1 MAGSKKIRKGMAGKF
16 TQKQKDYIKKGN
28 KAFDCLLKE
37 AKANVLVRVPAR
49 IGRKTSMY
57 GATVVTRLIILLVL
71 EFIQVQMLTKPEPF
85 HSFYTTES
93 HVSTEALNNVRI
105 VLSTDPLKSKFTEV
119 YNLTAGQFK
128 IKVSGFFARYF
139 DAIPDYTDPE
149 TGETINVK
157 ALLTDIYQKLF
168 EIVGDSKKIID
179 VTVKN
184 MDGVFTLINRL
195 VEQAL
200 ANSAPNISAQDLL
213 SASMKANEKI
223 GELAADPK
231 LRQMITTQS
240 HSKMQ
245 KGGGVTEEPPDTN
258 AIVCALKAVFFSSP
272 VILVVGFIINFTTYT
287 VGKLLEIGLQSLLD
301 AIKKNIQGVTLPPID
316 QLLNVNYAISS
327 NAFSKL
333 FDSIIGNKD
342 KIDKIVSSFTGF
354 IDALQGIIDSF
365 IEMYNEKVPEP
376 IKHFVFSYFVKMLQL
391 INSLESAPQMGL
403 ESLLNIMAL
412 VNVTISE
419 VDPSMVTQFFDSL
432 IERVKT
438 MSLPQTPSSYSR
450 APSYYDE
457 EEDIQGGGSGFPIY
471 TQRGGRKKL
480 SVKTRGLNE
489 GKVNRSIKQF
499 YKTNRI
505 YRKTQKLH

>member
-1 MAGSKKIRKGMAGKF
+1 MAGSKKIRKEMAGRF

-37 AKANVLVRVPAR
+37 AKANFLVRVPAR

-57 GATVVTRLIILLVL
+57 GATVVTRLIILLAL

-93 HVSTEALNNVRI
+93 HVSTEALNNVRT
-105 VLSTDPLKSKFTEV
+105 VLSTDPLKSKFAEV
-119 YNLTAGQFK
+119 YDLTAGQFK
-128 IKVSGFFARYF
+128 AKVSGFFTRYF

-149 TGETINVK
+149 TGETVNVK

-168 EIVGDSKKIID
+168 EIVGDSKKI
-179 VTVKN
+179 VGATVKN
-184 MDGVFTLINRL
+184 MDGVFSLINRL
-195 VEQAL
+195 AEQAL

-213 SASMKANEKI
+213 AASMKANEKI

-231 LRQMITTQS
+231 LRQMITTQPQ
-240 HSKMQ
+240 MQ
-245 KGGGVTEEPPDTN
+245 KGGTVAEEPPDTN

-287 VGKLLEIGLQSLLD
+287 VGKLLEIGLQTLLD
-301 AIKKNIQGVTLPPID
+301 AMKKNIQGVTLPPMD

-327 NAFSKL
+327 NAFSRL
-333 FDSIIGNKD
+333 FDSILGNKD

-376 IKHFVFSYFVKMLQL
+376 IKNFVFSYFVKMLQL
-391 INSLESAPQMGL
+391 INSLESSPQMGL
-403 ESLLNIMAL
+403 EALLNVMAL

-419 VDPSMVTQFFDSL
+419 IDPSMVTQFFDSMV
-432 IERVKT
+432 ERLKT
-438 MSLPQTPSSYSR
+438 MAPTTSSYSS
-450 APSYYDE
+450 APSYYDD
-457 EEDIQGGGSGFPIY
+457 EDVEPLRGGGGFPIY
-471 TQRGGRKKL
+471 TQRGGRKRFR
-480 SVKTRGLNE
+480 SKTRRLTG
-489 GKVNRSIKQF
+489 GRIDKAIRQF
-499 YKTNRI
+499 YQTNRVH
-505 YRKTQKLH
+505 RRTHKLH

>member
-1 MAGSKKIRKGMAGKF
+1 MAGSKKIRKEMAGRF

-37 AKANVLVRVPAR
+37 AKANFLVRVPAR

-57 GATVVTRLIILLVL
+57 GATVVTRLIILLAL

-93 HVSTEALNNVRI
+93 HVSTEALNNVRT
-105 VLSTDPLKSKFTEV
+105 VLSTDPLKSKFAEI
-119 YNLTAGQFK
+119 YDLTAGHFK
-128 IKVSGFFARYF
+128 AKVSGFFTRYF

-149 TGETINVK
+149 TGEIVNVK
-157 ALLTDIYQKLF
+157 ALLTGIYQKLF
-168 EIVGDSKKIID
+168 EIVGDSKKIIGA
-179 VTVKN
+179 TVKN
-184 MDGVFTLINRL
+184 MDGVFSLINRL

-213 SASMKANEKI
+213 AASMKANEKI

-240 HSKMQ
+240 QSKMQ
-245 KGGGVTEEPPDTN
+245 KGGTITEEPPDTN

-272 VILVVGFIINFTTYT
+272 VILVVGFIINFITYT
-287 VGKLLEIGLQSLLD
+287 IGKLLEIGLQTLLD
-301 AIKKNIQGVTLPPID
+301 AMKKNIQGVTLPPID

-333 FDSIIGNKD
+333 FDSILGNKD

-376 IKHFVFSYFVKMLQL
+376 IKHFVFSYFVKMLQI
-391 INSLESAPQMGL
+391 INSLESSPQMGL
-403 ESLLNIMAL
+403 ETLLNIMAL

-419 VDPSMVTQFFDSL
+419 LDPTMVTQFFDSL
-432 IERVKT
+432 VERVKT
-438 MSLPQTPSSYSR
+438 MSSPQTPSSYSR

-457 EEDIQGGGSGFPIY
+457 EDMQEGGSGFPIY
-471 TQRGGRKKL
+471 TQRGGRKRFR
-480 SVKTRGLNE
+480 SKTRRLTG
-489 GKVNRSIKQF
+489 GKIDKAIRQF
-499 YKTNRI
+499 YQTNRVHK
-505 YRKTQKLH
+505 RTQKLH